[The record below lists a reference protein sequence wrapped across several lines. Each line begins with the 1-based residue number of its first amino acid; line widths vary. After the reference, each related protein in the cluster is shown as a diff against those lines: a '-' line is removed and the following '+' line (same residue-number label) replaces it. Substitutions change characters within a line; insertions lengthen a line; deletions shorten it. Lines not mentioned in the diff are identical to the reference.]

1 MENVMFEAA
10 NPQVFESW
18 IKNYGVDVN
27 LFIDH
32 SRLFTL
38 SGCVE
43 TSEAEN
49 HHLAE
54 LPGIG
59 NTETRPP
66 DIKII
71 VLKTKA
77 RSQFY
82 PLDADWTVAFPNPP
96 ANARRLG

>member
-10 NPQVFESW
+10 NPQVFESC

-32 SRLFTL
+32 SQTVQLEYLRRDIWGIKSLF
-38 SGCVE
+38 
-43 TSEAEN
+43 
-49 HHLAE
+49 AE

-66 DIKII
+66 DIKIA

-77 RSQFY
+77 RSQF
-82 PLDADWTVAFPNPP
+82 
-96 ANARRLG
+96 